1 MKGNNS
7 DMINKIA
14 YYLLATFIVI
24 EVISCNSK
32 SNNSPKTSI
41 DSMVDLGVVDSNL
54 LKKGVLGKLDF
65 AITNLRNSDEFIQV
79 LSKQT
84 NLYSETVLN
93 DVKKIHEYESS
104 KAKAINLGIYG
115 ADLNC
120 IIHFNQIPVSFKYL
134 ICAKQLSDQIG
145 VNMAFDKKA
154 VDKFNGNIDQKDT
167 LINIVSSAYDIIK
180 KYLRNDDQFQVA
192 TLVMTGSWVE
202 NMHLT
207 LNLLDKCNNEQDKM
221 LILSNVLNQKEYLK
235 NLITLLALLNEQKD
249 SSLQDLQNSMNEIN
263 VVFDKIKTTIPSPK
277 EVLKLKE
284 KIEVLRQNL
293 VETK

>member
-1 MKGNNS
+1 MTY
-7 DMINKIA
+7 KIA
-14 YYLLATFIVI
+14 YYFLATFILI

-32 SNNSPKTSI
+32 TSFTNKSTI
-41 DSMVDLGVVDSNL
+41 DSMVDLGIVDSNL
-54 LKKGVLGKLDF
+54 LKKGVLEKLDY
-65 AITNLRNSDEFIQV
+65 AITNLRNSDQFIQV

-84 NLYSETVLN
+84 NLYNEVILN

-104 KAKAINLGIYG
+104 KAKAINLGVYG

-120 IIHFNQIPVSFKYL
+120 IIHFNQIPVSFKFL
-134 ICAKQLSDQIG
+134 ICTKQLSDQIG
-145 VNMAFDKKA
+145 VSMAFDKKA
-154 VDKFNGNIDQKDT
+154 VDKFNGNVDQKDT
-167 LINIVSSAYDIIK
+167 LINIVSSAYDVIK

-207 LNLLDKCNNEQDKM
+207 LNLLDKFTNEQDKT
-221 LILSNVLNQKEYLK
+221 LILTNILNQKGYLK
-235 NLITLLALLNEQKD
+235 NLVTLLALLNDQKD
-249 SSLQDLQNSMNEIN
+249 ATLQDLQNSLNGIN
-263 VVFDKIKTTIPSPK
+263 TVLVQIKSVTLSPK
-277 EVLKLKE
+277 DVLKLKE

>member
-1 MKGNNS
+1 MKLNNS
-7 DMINKIA
+7 GMTYKIA
-14 YYLLATFIVI
+14 YYFLATFILI

-32 SNNSPKTSI
+32 TSFTNKSTI
-41 DSMVDLGVVDSNL
+41 DSMVDLGIVDSNL
-54 LKKGVLGKLDF
+54 LKKGVLEKLDY
-65 AITNLRNSDEFIQV
+65 AITNLRNSDQFIQV

-84 NLYSETVLN
+84 NLYNEVILN

-104 KAKAINLGIYG
+104 KAKAINLGVYG

-120 IIHFNQIPVSFKYL
+120 IIHFNQIPVSFKFL
-134 ICAKQLSDQIG
+134 ICTKQLSDQIG
-145 VNMAFDKKA
+145 VSMAFDKKA
-154 VDKFNGNIDQKDT
+154 VDKFNGNVDQKDT
-167 LINIVSSAYDIIK
+167 LINIVSSAYDVIK

-207 LNLLDKCNNEQDKM
+207 LNLLDKFTNEQDKT
-221 LILSNVLNQKEYLK
+221 LILTNILNQKGYLK
-235 NLITLLALLNEQKD
+235 NLVTLLALLNDQKD
-249 SSLQDLQNSMNEIN
+249 ATLQDLQNSLNGIN
-263 VVFDKIKTTIPSPK
+263 TVLVQIKSVTLSPK
-277 EVLKLKE
+277 DVLKLKE